1 MRDLG
6 ADSKLGSQGTP
17 QLQIFLNSPILKMLL
32 RLALPN
38 MVAIIT
44 MTAIIIA
51 DASYIGRLGTVQLA
65 SLALVF
71 PFQSLMQMM
80 AAGAIGGGIT
90 SSVSRALGRN
100 RQTEAEEAAWHGFLI
115 VIMMSVLY
123 TIILGIF
130 CGPVLSLF
138 DASNEVVDGAII
150 YSRILFGAAAV
161 GWVFFFLCSILRAI
175 GEILLLSRI
184 IIVSSLVQ
192 IILSGAL
199 TLGLGP
205 LPSLG
210 IAGPALAMVFCH
222 GITTIYMLILILK
235 GSFEFRLRPY
245 PFKLLTLY
253 DIMKV
258 GGIGL
263 INSSAI
269 ALTVIVVTRIIGSYG
284 TSALAG
290 YGLGSRLEIMVI
302 PIAFGIGGVLT
313 PAVGANFGANQFGR
327 ARNIAWTGCGLS
339 AIFTGLIGIVFA
351 TVPNL
356 WLDQF
361 TSDPAAYEYGALY
374 LGIVAPLYGLF
385 GGGMALYF
393 ASQGTGHM
401 VIPVSLSL
409 LRLIVVGTVGFLS
422 IQLSWGLSTVFGS
435 VAIGLGI
442 IGIGMGLNMFSP
454 TWRPKAT
461 ASVDSIG
468 FRAK

>member
-1 MRDLG
+1 
-6 ADSKLGSQGTP
+6 
-17 QLQIFLNSPILKMLL
+17 
-32 RLALPN
+32 
-38 MVAIIT
+38 

-51 DASYIGRLGTVQLA
+51 DASYIGRLGTVELA

-138 DASNEVVDGAII
+138 DASNEVVEGAII

-222 GITTIYMLILILK
+222 GTVSYTH
-235 GSFEFRLRPY
+235 
-245 PFKLLTLY
+245 LTLP
-253 DIMKV
+253 
-258 GGIGL
+258 
-263 INSSAI
+263 
-269 ALTVIVVTRIIGSYG
+269 T
-284 TSALAG
+284 
-290 YGLGSRLEIMVI
+290 
-302 PIAFGIGGVLT
+302 
-313 PAVGANFGANQFGR
+313 
-327 ARNIAWTGCGLS
+327 
-339 AIFTGLIGIVFA
+339 
-351 TVPNL
+351 NL
-356 WLDQF
+356 R
-361 TSDPAAYEYGALY
+361 
-374 LGIVAPLYGLF
+374 V
-385 GGGMALYF
+385 
-393 ASQGTGHM
+393 
-401 VIPVSLSL
+401 
-409 LRLIVVGTVGFLS
+409 
-422 IQLSWGLSTVFGS
+422 
-435 VAIGLGI
+435 
-442 IGIGMGLNMFSP
+442 
-454 TWRPKAT
+454 
-461 ASVDSIG
+461 
-468 FRAK
+468 